1 MQGDELNNAK
11 GVIKLCKGMKL
22 NNVKGVI
29 KLCKGMKLNNVKGV
43 IKLCKGQ
50 KSIIRWGPHTVT
62 FHGINCLNKKNF
74 HLQLKN
80 REVW

>member
-29 KLCKGMKLNNVKGV
+29 KLCKG
-43 IKLCKGQ
+43 Q
-50 KSIIRWGPHTVT
+50 KSIIRWGPNTVT
-62 FHGINCLNKKNF
+62 FQGINCLNKKKISSSAKEQRS
-74 HLQLKN
+74 LVGVS
-80 REVW
+80 RESWWVCPA